1 LDERDE
7 NMTKQEN
14 SDQSRILWI
23 VLSALTVIAIV
34 IAAGLFFFF
43 PSEEDV
49 SGQPRLSS
57 LSTESPDRDFDPVEF
72 VRNGDGY
79 PEMVNPGDTE
89 NEFSMGD
96 EAVEGSTAA
105 PMEEAVDGVEDGEAV
120 DTEAPAGETEEEN
133 TNVVEVTPVKPAER
147 PKPVETVPA
156 PKVQE
161 TRKISVTVY
170 WIQVGSYRDLT
181 KAEEVRT
188 FLLGRDISSEIQ
200 TRSVDGST
208 YYRVRIGAF
217 QSKGEADKFLDPIK
231 NMKNFEESYVVQ
243 TTMVREV
250 PVNN

>member
-7 NMTKQEN
+7 NMSKQEN

-49 SGQPRLSS
+49 AGQPRLSS
-57 LSTESPDRDFDPVEF
+57 LSTEAPDRDFDPVEF
-72 VRNGDGY
+72 VRNGEGY
-79 PEMVNPGDTE
+79 PEMVAPEATE

-96 EAVEGSTAA
+96 ETVEGSTAA
-105 PMEEAVDGVEDGEAV
+105 PMEDADQSEQSQEPTKTKDPVGEVEEDS
-120 DTEAPAGETEEEN
+120 P
-133 TNVVEVTPVKPAER
+133 NVVEVSPAKPVER
-147 PKPVETVPA
+147 PKPVETA
-156 PKVQE
+156 PVTRVQE

-181 KAEEVRT
+181 KAEEVRA

-200 TRSVDGST
+200 TRSVEGST